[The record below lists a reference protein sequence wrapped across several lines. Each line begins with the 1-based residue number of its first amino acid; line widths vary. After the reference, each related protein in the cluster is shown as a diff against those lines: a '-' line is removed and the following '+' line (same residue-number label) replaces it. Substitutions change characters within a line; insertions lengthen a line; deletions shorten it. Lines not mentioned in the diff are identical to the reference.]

1 MLIIFMDV
9 VLKFEA
15 PGDFFSPRLD
25 YKPHQC
31 VSLICSLALEHLPF
45 LLHKNMLGKISWK
58 ELHAT

>member
-1 MLIIFMDV
+1 MDV